1 MSRNREKALSF
12 GLFLVGVGA
21 LFLVPTISIWPWILV
36 VMAISGL
43 PTALARGWNWL
54 AWQSTIWLIGLAI
67 LFALDLLWP
76 GVLLLFGLSAL
87 MRGLSARD
95 RPEEQSSPPEAAT
108 PWSDMAER
116 PLDLDEPLF
125 GEPAQAPPSGEGLSA
140 DKPAGPRD
148 TERL

>member
-12 GLFLVGVGA
+12 GLFLVGVGV
-21 LFLVPTISIWPWILV
+21 LFLVPSIPIWPLILV

-54 AWQSTIWLIGLAI
+54 AWQSTVWLIGLAV

-76 GVLLLFGLSAL
+76 GVLVLFGLSVL
-87 MRGLSARD
+87 MRGLASRD
-95 RPEEQSSPPEAAT
+95 RSEEQSASLEVAT

-116 PLDLDEPLF
+116 PLDLDEPLLD
-125 GEPAQAPPSGEGLSA
+125 EPAPAPLSGEGLSA
-140 DKPAGPRD
+140 DKPTGPRD